1 MIHKRI
7 AVLIRS
13 ICHEGDCT
21 FQARVSF
28 LHERLAD
35 MLEQNAIEEHFLEAG
50 VVPEQFKHDSTEEKL
65 YAKYCDIILAET
77 FSRLGI
83 KSRVVKERADA
94 PDVLGEVKGKYSL
107 VGDAKS
113 FRLSR
118 TAKDQKD
125 FKVEALNEWRNG
137 ANADYACLV
146 APLYQYP
153 TRHSQIH
160 DQAVRYN
167 VTLLSYTHLYFLA
180 TRSQGTVVDPEP
192 LWRVGQ
198 TLDPSKYART
208 YWKAVDTVICDCLGA
223 ESVDWQ
229 EAQRK
234 ALEILPKQAECEIAF
249 WEAEKERI
257 RQLNHDNAV
266 KELIGA
272 LKIDSKIDVIKRAAR
287 I

>member
-1 MIHKRI
+1 MVHKWI
-7 AVLIRS
+7 TALIQS
-13 ICHEGDCT
+13 ICYEGDYT
-21 FQARVSF
+21 FQVRVDF

-35 MLEQNAIEEHFLEAG
+35 ILERSRIEEHLLEAG

-65 YAKYCDIILAET
+65 YAKYCDMIFAEAL
-77 FSRLGI
+77 SRLGI
-83 KSRVVKERADA
+83 RSRVIKERSGAA
-94 PDVLGEVKGKYSL
+94 DVLGQVEARYSL

-118 TAKDQKD
+118 TAKNQKD
-125 FKVEALNEWRNG
+125 FKVEALNEWRSS
-137 ANADYACLV
+137 ASADYACLV

-153 TRHSQIH
+153 TTHSQIY

-180 TRSQGTVVDPEP
+180 TQTQGIAVDLEP
-192 LWRVGQ
+192 LWRVGE

-208 YWKAVDTVICDCLGA
+208 YWKAVDTAICNCLGA
-223 ESVDWQ
+223 EPVDWQ
-229 EAQRK
+229 EAQHK
-234 ALEILPKQAECEIAF
+234 ALDILPEQAECEIAF

-257 RQLNHDNAV
+257 RQLDHAKAV
-266 KELIGA
+266 EELIKA
-272 LKIDSKIDVIKRAAR
+272 LKIDSKIDVIKRTAR